1 MNDAELE
8 GFRPNRYFARSWAL
22 LTRDRGWIKPVLVMF
37 AALLVPVVGMLGVM
51 GYVAEWARLTAWGV
65 NAAPKQKGVR
75 VGACIASGWRV
86 FVVTLVWNLGS
97 ALVSAVLG
105 LIPLIGPLLAF
116 VWMVCSLFLGIVIM
130 VAALRATIYQKIV
143 AGLRV
148 PTVWQMV
155 RSDVGGLMR
164 ILGMQIAAAAVLWLA
179 SAVFVLLALVNV
191 VPQLIYFADYV
202 AEFDAIMSASTR
214 MAVFFQMIVTM
225 LTTMGPWMVV
235 LSVVSGI
242 CGIVMMM
249 LGYTATGLW
258 MRQFNVAA
266 WGRDEDPLPGSAP
279 QAQPE
284 APAPA
289 QGQTVPTEAEPSPTE
304 PSPTEPRRTAPAEPD
319 PSPVDAAEPEPP
331 SAGPILLGPVTTD
344 PDDSPEEGG
353 PQ

>member
-1 MNDAELE
+1 M
-8 GFRPNRYFARSWAL
+8 
-22 LTRDRGWIKPVLVMF
+22 
-37 AALLVPVVGMLGVM
+37 
-51 GYVAEWARLTAWGV
+51 
-65 NAAPKQKGVR
+65 
-75 VGACIASGWRV
+75 
-86 FVVTLVWNLGS
+86 
-97 ALVSAVLG
+97 
-105 LIPLIGPLLAF
+105 
-116 VWMVCSLFLGIVIM
+116 
-130 VAALRATIYQKIV
+130 AALRATIYQKIV

-289 QGQTVPTEAEPSPTE
+289 QGQTAPTEAEPSPTE
-304 PSPTEPRRTAPAEPD
+304 PRPTAPAEPD